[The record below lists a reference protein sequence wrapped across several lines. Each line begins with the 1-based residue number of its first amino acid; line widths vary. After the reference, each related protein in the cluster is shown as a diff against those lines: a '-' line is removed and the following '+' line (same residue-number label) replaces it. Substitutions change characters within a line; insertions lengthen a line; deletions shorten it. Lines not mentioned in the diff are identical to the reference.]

1 MEKGG
6 LGSELKQ
13 AGVRQG
19 TAVYFPDEM
28 RLGLLGQVRRVL
40 APRGVKVI
48 QRVQLVYKWTYLLL
62 AVEPVAGTIRWR
74 WVERMNAAHLRP
86 VLEEWALPCVVW
98 DGAPAH
104 GAKVMQDL
112 KTVRVR
118 QPAYSPEVN
127 PAERVFEEVRGWIEG
142 KVYASVE
149 AKQEAAEVYL
159 RQLAADPEQVRQLCG
174 WEWIRDTLQALPAA
188 PEAPS

>member
-6 LGSELKQ
+6 LGRELKQ
-13 AGVRQG
+13 AGITRG
-19 TAVYFPDEM
+19 TSVYFPDEM

-62 AVEPVAGTIRWR
+62 AVDPIPGTIRWS
-74 WVERMNAAHLRP
+74 WVERMNAAHLLP

-104 GAKVMQDL
+104 GAKVMQEL

-127 PAERVFEEVRGWIEG
+127 PAERVFEEVRRWSEG

-149 AKQEAAEVYL
+149 AKQAAAEVYL
-159 RQLAADPEQVRQLCG
+159 RQLEADPERVCRLCG
-174 WEWIRDTLQALPAA
+174 WDWIRDTLDALPPPAT
-188 PEAPS
+188 APS